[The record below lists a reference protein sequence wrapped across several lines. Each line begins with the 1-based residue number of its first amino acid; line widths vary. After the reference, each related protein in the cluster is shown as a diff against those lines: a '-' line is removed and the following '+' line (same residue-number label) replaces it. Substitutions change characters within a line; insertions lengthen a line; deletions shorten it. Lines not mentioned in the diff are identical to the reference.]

1 MDNLGFSFQS
11 VKEFVRRG
19 VVDADIKERIDALH
33 RASRFKFQTLPVY
46 HNGLPMALT
55 DETDYYK

>member
-1 MDNLGFSFQS
+1 MN
-11 VKEFVRRG
+11 EYVRRG

-55 DETDYYK
+55 DETDYYR